1 MATRG
6 DESRRQREVEQQIQR
21 AKQSEEASLL
31 EFRRAA
37 WVDREAVR
45 AAQLQKDR
53 ELLASKLNSWRNEKD
68 VEKQLELQEDMQR
81 QKDLNARH
89 EDWLDVEFY
98 KSEMVRSQRE
108 SLVGR
113 LDKWR
118 VEKTLEVQ
126 QQQERAEAEEFDLLL
141 RTQTQH
147 DVETFRKEIEQN
159 RRASL
164 AGRLDKGRKDRQQEA
179 DQRLAQNLVEQQD
192 HLLWLEDR
200 AAVQQAQERERDRAR
215 QSLVQRHAL
224 DIQAQ
229 QQQKSEMIKAAE
241 EAHIDFTQSEGE
253 WRDQRK
259 FQEVQR
265 ELRRRSIVANYM
277 ESQRQHRYD
286 VQCHRLALDN
296 LHEELA
302 VKREEWLDEQAHKQE
317 QEQRRRQSVCVRL
330 DSWRQQRMA
339 EDMLT
344 MKKRLLAEEE
354 AELQRLDFEAVQR
367 ARDLT
372 KVAEQKA
379 FSNTR
384 LRL

>member
-1 MATRG
+1 
-6 DESRRQREVEQQIQR
+6 
-21 AKQSEEASLL
+21 
-31 EFRRAA
+31 
-37 WVDREAVR
+37 
-45 AAQLQKDR
+45 
-53 ELLASKLNSWRNEKD
+53 
-68 VEKQLELQEDMQR
+68 
-81 QKDLNARH
+81 
-89 EDWLDVEFY
+89 
-98 KSEMVRSQRE
+98 MVRSQRE

-147 DVETFRKEIEQN
+147 DVETFRKEVEQN

-164 AGRLDKGRKDRQQEA
+164 VGRLDKGRKDRQQEA
-179 DQRLAQNLVEQQD
+179 DQRLARSLVEQQD

-200 AAVQQAQERERDRAR
+200 AAMQQAQERERDRAR
-215 QSLVQRHAL
+215 QSLAQRHAL

-265 ELRRRSIVANYM
+265 ELRRRSIVANYI

-339 EDMLT
+339 EEMLT